1 MLIKDFINI
10 KYIDPIKLRDKYL
23 FAKPFPHIV
32 LDNFFNENIL
42 NSVLNEFPNRQNK
55 TGDLYGDL
63 TSFEFNKKR
72 SRNGIGSLPPSTYQ
86 LVSLLNSDKF
96 LIYLRTLT
104 GIKEHLISDP
114 YLSGG
119 GFHETKNGGFLK
131 IHVDFNKHLKLNLD
145 RRINLLIYLNKN
157 WNDDWGGKL
166 ELYDHN
172 DMSKAALSV
181 SPKFNNV
188 VIFNT
193 NSFSYHGHPDPL
205 TCPEK
210 ETRKSLALYYFSSG
224 RPKEEITGVHST
236 IFKNRDGEVFK
247 YKFKLLIKKNLYD
260 WVPPIVLR
268 NIRKL
273 LNFNK

>member
-1 MLIKDFINI
+1 M
-10 KYIDPIKLRDKYL
+10 
-23 FAKPFPHIV
+23 
-32 LDNFFNENIL
+32 
-42 NSVLNEFPNRQNK
+42 
-55 TGDLYGDL
+55 
-63 TSFEFNKKR
+63 
-72 SRNGIGSLPPSTYQ
+72 
-86 LVSLLNSDKF
+86 
-96 LIYLRTLT
+96 
-104 GIKEHLISDP
+104 
-114 YLSGG
+114 
-119 GFHETKNGGFLK
+119 
-131 IHVDFNKHLKLNLD
+131 
-145 RRINLLIYLNKN
+145 IYLNKN

-172 DMSKAALSV
+172 DMSKAALLV